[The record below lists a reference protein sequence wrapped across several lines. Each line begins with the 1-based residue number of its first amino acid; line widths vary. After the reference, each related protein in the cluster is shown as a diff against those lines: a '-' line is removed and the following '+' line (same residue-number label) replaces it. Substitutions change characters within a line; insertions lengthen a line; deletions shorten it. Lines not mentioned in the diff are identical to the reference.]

1 MTMSP
6 GTASAPDVR
15 AEMLLGAQT
24 LATPAPPS
32 KARGITSDLSVDEA
46 LLLHAAGWEP
56 LDLVCGVA
64 VMSVPVGVWN
74 WGRGSIS
81 LASDAH
87 DAAVDQA
94 SRQLRGE
101 CGKVHG
107 HGVVGVRVEVSV
119 RTHHIDV
126 ELVGTAVRPIG
137 GKDPRGTDA
146 AQAMPFVS
154 DLSARDFTLLQ
165 RAGWMPVGLAFGASF
180 VYAPRRTAG
189 MAMKQSTQN
198 VELTNY
204 TEAMYSA
211 RESAMEKMQ
220 RSALQVGGQGVVEV
234 KVTEGPMSFARHA
247 VGFTAW
253 GTAVRLAAEAHQ
265 FVRPELVLPLDD
277 AVVTFEAESLRGCST
292 GPAPVSVGR
301 DWDGWAR
308 TFEAVHGPDAFAAL
322 FASGGV
328 FCDPVTPWT
337 TDLHKVARDTDAI
350 FPDWAQRVDRIRGG
364 ADWAVF
370 EWTGTGTFTMGD
382 GPGIPIT
389 MQGATVID
397 VDADGKVTSW
407 RDYLDTNEP
416 TQQIQAGLE
425 GQGGGELKGGGD

>member
-1 MTMSP
+1 MSID
-6 GTASAPDVR
+6 GATTPDVR
-15 AEMLLGAQT
+15 AEMLKGAQS

-32 KARGITSDLSVDEA
+32 NARGITSDLSVDEA

-64 VMSVPVGVWN
+64 VVSVPVGVWN
-74 WGRGSIS
+74 WGRGAIS

-94 SRQLRGE
+94 ARQLRGE

-107 HGVVGVRVEVSV
+107 HGVVGVRVEVAV

-126 ELVGTAVRPIG
+126 ELVGTAVRPMD
-137 GKDPRGTDA
+137 GKDPRGADA

-165 RAGWMPVGLAFGASF
+165 RAGWIPVGLAFGASF

-189 MAMKQSTQN
+189 AAMKQTTQN
-198 VELTNY
+198 IELTNY
-204 TEAMYSA
+204 TQAMYSA

-253 GTAVRLAAEAHQ
+253 GTAVRLMADAHQ
-265 FVRPELVLPLDD
+265 FVRPEVVLPLDD
-277 AVVTFEAESLRGCST
+277 AVVTFEAESLRG
-292 GPAPVSVGR
+292 
-301 DWDGWAR
+301 
-308 TFEAVHGPDAFAAL
+308 
-322 FASGGV
+322 
-328 FCDPVTPWT
+328 
-337 TDLHKVARDTDAI
+337 
-350 FPDWAQRVDRIRGG
+350 
-364 ADWAVF
+364 
-370 EWTGTGTFTMGD
+370 
-382 GPGIPIT
+382 
-389 MQGATVID
+389 
-397 VDADGKVTSW
+397 
-407 RDYLDTNEP
+407 
-416 TQQIQAGLE
+416 
-425 GQGGGELKGGGD
+425 GGGGRRR